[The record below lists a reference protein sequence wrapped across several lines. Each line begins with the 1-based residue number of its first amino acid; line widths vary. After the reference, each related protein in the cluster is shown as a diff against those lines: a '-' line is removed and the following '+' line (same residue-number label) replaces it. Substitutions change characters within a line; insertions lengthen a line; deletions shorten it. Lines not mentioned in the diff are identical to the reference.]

1 MTTDAMPP
9 TSASAPAPVQYAP
22 PLTPTALTRSS
33 ATTMMPVALR
43 TAAETIERPAE
54 HTLARGRYEARPATI
69 WIVTAIGALVALLW
83 CFARVRLA
91 RRAAIEKLA
100 AAMRVRREG
109 VSKSS

>member
-1 MTTDAMPP
+1 MTDASPAN
-9 TSASAPAPVQYAP
+9 SASAPAPVQYAP

-69 WIVTAIGALVALLW
+69 WIVVAVGALLGLAWWL
-83 CFARVRLA
+83 ARMRLA
-91 RRAAIEKLA
+91 RRAALEKLA